1 MQHAWSDDELTIH
14 WSFTPD
20 ELALVPHGSDANRLG
35 FAVQLKFFDL
45 EGRFPRTP
53 REIPLAALGFVAEQ
67 LGLSPVVL
75 QQYAWR
81 GRTRKQHRAAIRT
94 FVGFRTFT
102 AADVSTLDTW
112 LRQAILPSEQNPHHL
127 LELALDWCREHRLEP
142 PTPQR
147 LERLIRSA
155 LHHHT
160 SEFFATIMQR
170 LPLSARAHLDA
181 LLEPMES
188 EPPSVGTSDD
198 PAIVATVFSQLKTDP
213 GPVGLA
219 SVLIELE
226 KLEHLRRL
234 DLPVDLFADVPPKIL
249 QGYRLR
255 AATEPPREMRLH
267 PAPIRYTLLATFC
280 WQRQQEVMDELVEL
294 LIRIV
299 HRISVRAEKKVVKE
313 LLSDLQ
319 RVHGKTTLLF
329 KLAEAALE
337 HPRGIVNEVLYP
349 IVGEPTLAALVKEYR
364 AQGPAYRHQV
374 HTLIRSSYSHHY
386 RRMLPLILDALTF
399 RSNNAAYQP
408 VIDALA
414 WLRGH
419 RESRQ
424 QSVACTDVPIE
435 GVIRPQM
442 QEMLIETGPDG
453 TKRMDRMNYEICV
466 LQALRERLRCKE
478 IWVPGAARYRN
489 PDDDVPADFHHQRAA
504 YYQALHLPEDAETF
518 ITGVQQAMLDS
529 LSTFHEGLPSNPKV
543 KLRLRGK
550 NRIHLSPLE
559 PQPEPLHLLAL
570 KAEVLRRW
578 PMTSLLDML
587 KETDLRVGFTE
598 AFHSLATREILDGET
613 RQPRLLRCLY
623 GLGTNAGL
631 KRMVAPHE
639 GISYAHLLYMRR
651 RFIQKDA
658 LREAIR
664 RVVNATLAIRA
675 PEIWGEG
682 TTACAADSKVFGAWD
697 QNLMTEWHARSH
709 TDGVKVY
716 WHTDMKAACIYSQLK
731 RCNASE
737 VAAMIEGVLRHC
749 TEMEVD
755 RQYVDSHGQSII
767 GFAMCHLLGFDLMP
781 RLKAIASQKLYRPV
795 TGRPDDSPNLAPIL
809 TRPIRWE
816 LIRQQYDEMVKYATA
831 LRLGTADA
839 DTLLKRFTR
848 DNLQHPTYQ
857 ALIEL
862 GKAIKTVFLCRYL
875 HDEALRCEVNEGLN
889 VVENWNSANDFIF
902 YGKSGEVATNR
913 LEDQEI
919 AVLSL
924 HLVQA
929 CLVYINTLMLQQ
941 VLDELPWLEK
951 MTPEDYRAL
960 TPLIYHH
967 VNPYGVFELDMQ
979 KRLALDLVSVCRVL
993 KLDRKKVFTAK

>member
-1 MQHAWSDDELTIH
+1 MQHNWTDGELTVH
-14 WSFTPD
+14 WSLTA
-20 ELALVPHGSDANRLG
+20 EEIALLPTRADYNRLG
-35 FAVQLKFFDL
+35 FAVQLKFFDI

-53 REIPLAALGFVAEQ
+53 REIPTAALGFVADQ
-67 LGLSPVVL
+67 LGLSPAVF
-75 QQYAWR
+75 QQYDWR
-81 GRTRKQHRAAIRT
+81 GRTRKEHRAAIRT
-94 FVGFRTFT
+94 FVGFRSFT
-102 AADVSTLDTW
+102 ADDVSTLDTW
-112 LRQAILPSEQNPHHL
+112 LRQAILPSEQNAPHL
-127 LELALDWCREHRLEP
+127 QEIGLDWCREHCIEP

-155 LHHHT
+155 L
-160 SEFFATIMQR
+160 SRYEGAFFDAIPQQ
-170 LPLSARAHLDA
+170 LPLSTRARLDA
-181 LLEPMES
+181 LLEPEES
-188 EPPSVGTSDD
+188 EPAAGGTSDD
-198 PAIVATVFSQLKTDP
+198 PAIVATVFSRLKTDP
-213 GPVGLA
+213 GPVGVA
-219 SVLIELE
+219 SVLTELE

-255 AATEPPREMRLH
+255 AATEPPRAMRLH
-267 PAPIRYTLLATFC
+267 PVPMRYTLMAAFC
-280 WQRQQEVMDELVEL
+280 RQRQQEVLDELVEL

-299 HRISVRAEKKVVKE
+299 HRLSVRAEKHVVKE

-329 KLAEAALE
+329 KLAEAALA

-349 IVGEPTLAALVKEYR
+349 IVGEPILAARVQAYH
-364 AQGPAYRHQV
+364 AHSPAYRHHV
-374 HTLIRSSYSHHY
+374 HTLVRSSYSHHY
-386 RRMLPLILDALTF
+386 RRMVPLMLDALTF

-419 RESRQ
+419 RASRP
-424 QSVACTDVPIE
+424 QSVACADVPVE

-442 QEMLIETGPDG
+442 QELLIERDPDG
-453 TKRMDRMNYEICV
+453 AERIDRINYEICV

-489 PDDDVPADFHHQRAA
+489 PDDDVPADFSQQRVA
-504 YYQALHLPEDAETF
+504 YYQALHLPENADTF
-518 ITGVQQAMLDS
+518 ITGVQQAMIDA
-529 LSTFHEGLPSNPKV
+529 LSTFNEGLPSNAKV
-543 KLRLRGK
+543 KLRPQGK

-559 PQPEPLHLLAL
+559 PHPEPPQLLQL

-587 KETDLRVGFTE
+587 KETDLRVGFTDT
-598 AFHSLATREILDGET
+598 FSSLATREILDYAT

-623 GLGTNAGL
+623 GLGTNTGL

-639 GISYAHLLYMRR
+639 GSSYPHLLYMRR

-664 RVVNATLAIRA
+664 RVINATLAARA

-697 QNLMTEWHARSH
+697 QNLMTEWHTRYH
-709 TDGVKVY
+709 TDGVKIY

-737 VAAMIEGVLRHC
+737 VAAMLEGVLRHC
-749 TEMEVD
+749 TAMEVD
-755 RQYVDSHGQSII
+755 RQYVDSHGQSTV
-767 GFAMCHLLGFDLMP
+767 GFALCHLLGFALLP
-781 RLKAIASQKLYRPV
+781 RLKALASQKLYRPV
-795 TGRPDDSPNLAPIL
+795 TGRPDDYPNLAPIL
-809 TRPIRWE
+809 TRPIQWA
-816 LIRQQYDEMVKYATA
+816 LIRQQDDEMVKYATA

-839 DTLLKRFTR
+839 DTILKRFTR

-857 ALIEL
+857 ALVEL
-862 GKAIKTVFLCRYL
+862 GKAIKTSFLCHYL
-875 HDEALRCEVNEGLN
+875 HAEALRREVHEGLN

-902 YGKSGEVATNR
+902 YGKSGEIATNR
-913 LEDQEI
+913 LDDQEI

-941 VLDELPWLEK
+941 VLDEPHWREK

-967 VNPYGVFELDMQ
+967 VNPYGVFDLDMK
-979 KRLALDLVSVCRVL
+979 KRLAIAPASVCSAL
-993 KLDRKKVFTAK
+993 ILDRKQIFTAK